1 MSEMSRTARR
11 AMRAKIHR
19 LTTAKSGKVDAS
31 DYGPEQVLDSEAKT
45 GMRPISRRAY
55 KKGGKVVAVSGAD
68 AKQNAGKKPRSGNK
82 HLTIDALVNRNL
94 KDANEARE
102 GKKHVGGF
110 KSGGRTKK
118 QYGGM
123 NGRPTEERD
132 MMSDAERKLL
142 FESAKKDRLTRP
154 IPKVPPQEKPAE
166 PVYRGKSV
174 RIPVSDEV
182 TPLRVRKSGGKAWE
196 GSAKDEAQDKK
207 LAKKHGMSMSA
218 WEKSSMDKK
227 HDTQHSTKGLKKG
240 GRTGKSL
247 GGVLEDVGKF
257 AVRGGALGA
266 ALGNKAPIMG
276 GLGALAMHFLDK
288 KKDKAAGPAVAG
300 KKRGGKLSMDGQYQG
315 TRPVGGRLAKQHG
328 GSLSGLEMNK
338 GGRAKR
344 DDSNEIIRAAK
355 KVAKKLPYQTGYEEG
370 TALMGRSDDS
380 YRKRR
385 GEDLAQAMEMR
396 ESAPERIR
404 EDAVKSVQKNMAN
417 LRAARSGMK
426 DEGYEKGGRAARKSG
441 GRAKKS
447 GKTNINIVIA
457 TGKGQQGMQPDMP
470 PPPAPQGVPVQMPSS
485 PPPQAGAPMPMPV
498 PVPMPMG
505 GQGAGPAPMPRKA
518 GGRTYRSYKDMDAG
532 AGSGLG
538 RLEKTEIQKHKK

>member
-19 LTTAKSGKVDAS
+19 LTTAKNGNVDAS

-142 FESAKKDRLTRP
+142 FESAKKDYPTQSAP
-154 IPKVPPQEKPAE
+154 KPKTSGVAPNAIPGKKLIPGKPESQAD
-166 PVYRGKSV
+166 PVYRGRSV
-174 RIPVSDEV
+174 TIPVSDEV
-182 TPLRVRKSGGKAWE
+182 TPLRARKSGGKAWE

-247 GGVLEDVGKF
+247 GGVLKDVGKY
-257 AVRGGALGA
+257 GALGA
-266 ALGNKAPIMG
+266 AMGGNAPVMG
-276 GLGALAMHFLDK
+276 GLAAIAHHFLNK
-288 KKDKAAGPAVAG
+288 KKGPSDAAAGPAVAG
-300 KKRGGKLSMDGQYQG
+300 KKSGGGLYANIH
-315 TRPVGGRLAKQHG
+315 AKQERIAHGSKERMRKVGSKGAPTAEAFEKSARTAKAHGGFTSLDGEFQTQQKVTGRHAKMHG

-338 GGRAKR
+338 
-344 DDSNEIIRAAK
+344 
-355 KVAKKLPYQTGYEEG
+355 
-370 TALMGRSDDS
+370 
-380 YRKRR
+380 
-385 GEDLAQAMEMR
+385 
-396 ESAPERIR
+396 
-404 EDAVKSVQKNMAN
+404 
-417 LRAARSGMK
+417 
-426 DEGYEKGGRAARKSG
+426 G

-470 PPPAPQGVPVQMPSS
+470 PPPGPQGVPIPMPSS
-485 PPPQAGAPMPMPV
+485 PPQAGAPMPMPI
-498 PVPMPMG
+498 PMPMG
-505 GQGAGPAPMPRKA
+505 GPGAGPAPMPRKA
-518 GGRTYRSYKDMDAG
+518 GGRTYRSHKDMDAG